1 MKSREMTGLAVRVFG
16 RRRLAQARAMDEFVS
31 TFTNRLDAKGR
42 VSIPASFRSVLV
54 VDGFD
59 GLYCCPTL
67 DRQAVDAGGNCFR
80 ATIGASLS
88 TFPPFSED
96 HEYLSTTLIGES
108 EILKIDGDG
117 RVVLSDALKAH
128 AGIADRVTFVGQ
140 GYKFQIWEPERFV
153 AYREEA
159 KARLRD
165 IRKRL
170 VPGHRAAGVTS
181 ESEE

>member
-1 MKSREMTGLAVRVFG
+1 
-16 RRRLAQARAMDEFVS
+16 MDEFVS

-42 VSIPASFRSVLV
+42 VSIPASFRAVLS

-67 DRQAVDAGGNCFR
+67 DRQAVDAGGNRFR
-80 ATIGASLS
+80 ATINASLAN
-88 TFPPFSED
+88 FEPFSED

-108 EILKIDGDG
+108 EILRIDQDG
-117 RVVLSDALKAH
+117 RVVLGDPIKAH

-140 GYKFQIWEPERFV
+140 GYKFQIWEPDRFA

-170 VPGHRAAGVTS
+170 VPGHRVTGAAPGSGT
-181 ESEE
+181 

>member
-1 MKSREMTGLAVRVFG
+1 ME
-16 RRRLAQARAMDEFVS
+16 DFVS

-42 VSIPASFRSVLV
+42 VSIPASFRAVLA

-67 DRQAVDAGGNCFR
+67 DRQAVDAGGNRFR
-80 ATIGASLS
+80 ATIGASLRN
-88 TFPPFSED
+88 FEPFSED

-108 EILKIDGDG
+108 EILKIDQDG
-117 RVVLSDALKAH
+117 RVVLSDAIRAH
-128 AGIADRVTFVGQ
+128 AGIGERVTFVGQ
-140 GYKFQIWEPERFV
+140 GYKFQIWEPDRFT

-159 KARLRD
+159 KNRLRD

-170 VPGHRAAGVTS
+170 VPNHRATGVMSRT
-181 ESEE
+181 EE

>member
-1 MKSREMTGLAVRVFG
+1 
-16 RRRLAQARAMDEFVS
+16 MDEFVS
-31 TFTNRLDAKGR
+31 TYTNRLDAKGR
-42 VSIPASFRSVLV
+42 VSVPAQFRAVMA

-67 DRQAVDAGGNCFR
+67 DRQAVDAGGNR
-80 ATIGASLS
+80 LREAIGASLS
-88 TFPPFSED
+88 NFEPFSED

-108 EILKIDGDG
+108 EILKIDRDG
-117 RVVLSDALKAH
+117 RVILSEAIKHH
-128 AGIADRVTFVGQ
+128 AGIADGVTFVGQ
-140 GYKFQIWEPERFV
+140 GYKFQIWEPERFS

-170 VPGHRAAGVTS
+170 APGGWRPGTA
-181 ESEE
+181 E